1 MPDHRIPGP
10 TPRPPA
16 RRRPC
21 TRWTRAAA
29 KNLSPKFVAFL
40 LAGHSASSR
49 MTEPAITGVVV
60 SGECVFAA
68 TTDDLFFNALIGSWS
83 DLEANLRGWGDAC
96 GADPSMVDG
105 LVAKLR
111 RTGRSASPISP
122 RATIATA
129 TPSSSSIRGPAVRQA
144 MPCPYTPA
152 ARRSPR
158 EPISGPTL
166 PSA

>member
-1 MPDHRIPGP
+1 MPDIEAPP
-10 TPRPPA
+10 DTTPASPPPA
-16 RRRPC
+16 MHPMDPSRGQD
-21 TRWTRAAA
+21 
-29 KNLSPKFVAFL
+29 LSPKFVAL
-40 LAGHSASSR
+40 LCWALGVEPL
-49 MTEPAITGVVV
+49 TEPAITGVVV

-158 EPISGPTL
+158 ESISGPTRQ
-166 PSA
+166 ST